1 MDREIS
7 EKVQRL
13 TRILTEEA
21 DKFPRITVGQY
32 STGTYGYDWK
42 VYLDEERQ
50 LGTISF
56 TTELTLSEREL
67 RAAFRHELKAFMRS
81 QASGQIGNPSP
92 GFLSAHTN
100 APAKER

>member
-1 MDREIS
+1 MEREIS

-13 TRILTEEA
+13 TRILSEEA
-21 DKFPRITVGQY
+21 DKFPRVTVGQY

-56 TTELTLSEREL
+56 STEVTLSEREL
-67 RAAFRHELKAFMRS
+67 RAAFRHELKAFMRCQPAATIAGS
-81 QASGQIGNPSP
+81 PP
-92 GFLSAHTN
+92 GFLPAHSN
-100 APAKER
+100 APAKEQ

>member
-1 MDREIS
+1 MEREIS

-13 TRILTEEA
+13 TRILSEEA

-32 STGTYGYDWK
+32 STGIYGYDWK

-56 TTELTLSEREL
+56 TTEVPLTEPEL
-67 RAAFRHELKAFMRS
+67 RCAFRHELRALIRT
-81 QASGQIGNPSP
+81 QA
-92 GFLSAHTN
+92 A
-100 APAKER
+100 

>member
-1 MDREIS
+1 MEREIS

-13 TRILTEEA
+13 TRILSEEA

-42 VYLDEERQ
+42 VYLDHERQ

-67 RAAFRHELKAFMRS
+67 RAAFRHELKAFMRN
-81 QASGQIGNPSP
+81 QAAEQIAGSP
-92 GFLSAHTN
+92 PTFLSARTD
-100 APAKER
+100 APAQER